1 MPDSLLWLNDLDGG
15 AKWLSQ
21 LPSLI
26 EAAADRFNLL
36 ELGVPYSRANVSYVL
51 PARQESRDVILK
63 IQFPSP
69 ECLHEADALE
79 LWNGNGAI
87 MLLDYDSE
95 LHALILEPCVP
106 GTPLAAK
113 ADQDKIGVILGLLRK
128 LMVPAGPPFRTLE
141 AEVCDWILDL
151 KQKRERLRNDSKIR
165 LVDAALVGFE
175 DLLQNAPPP
184 ILLHQDLH
192 GGNILAAQRTP
203 WLAIDPKPLVG
214 DPAFALSPV
223 VRSFELGH
231 SRQQTLYRLD
241 RLSEELGIDRDRAR
255 LWSIGQTAAW
265 SLEGKWSRW
274 HLEIADWLLD
284 G

>member
-1 MPDSLLWLNDLDGG
+1 MPDSLLWLKDLDGG

-26 EAAADRFNLL
+26 EAAADRFSLL

-63 IQFPSP
+63 IQFPNP
-69 ECLHEADALE
+69 ECLHETDALE

-87 MLLDYDSE
+87 KLLDHDPE

-106 GTPLAAK
+106 GTSLAESAE
-113 ADQDKIGVILGLLRK
+113 QDKIGVISGLLK
-128 LMVPAGPPFRTLE
+128 ELMVPAGPPFRTLE
-141 AEVCDWILDL
+141 AEVRDWIFDL

-165 LVDAALVGFE
+165 LVDAALNGF
-175 DLLQNAPPP
+175 DVLLQDTPPP